1 MSKKVI
7 GALLAIVMVLSVFS
21 FTVFAAGDTKYEV
34 ADNEYK
40 QTWGLK
46 TNGNKI
52 DVVLT
57 TNYKVGPISFKIDNV
72 ASIDSVEVGGGYYA
86 GSTIDRSDDGVIL
99 LFPTTGAA
107 TPLAGKEMNEAVVA
121 SFTYTANSSAQTP
134 KINETAKGSGTTEA
148 INGKLMATRLSGE
161 YVDYSDFYVGQKTV
175 KVYGLDEPWED
186 DDVTPPAGGD
196 VKLQVKSGVAGVVID
211 ENKTLGGKYDGVVY
225 GIPAKDGGQTK
236 LLNATYYDGFIE
248 AANGGSLEYVKTSL
262 IARPA
267 SWGTGTTVNVKDA
280 AGTVIKTYVL
290 VIIGDVDG
298 DSQITTNDITPALNH
313 LMNPYLP
320 DLQIFAA
327 NTFAVTRGAEANKI
341 ASYYTVDTNDIS
353 ALLAQVM
360 SGSGFDV
367 AKLAEGQ
374 QKYNTNYQ

>member
-134 KINETAKGSGTTEA
+134 KINGTAKGSGTTEA
-148 INGKLMATRLSGE
+148 INGKLMATRLSGD

-175 KVYGLDEPWED
+175 KVYGLDEPWKD

-196 VKLQVKSGVAGVVID
+196 VKLQVKSGVTGVVID
-211 ENKTLGGKYDGVVY
+211 ENKTFGGAYAGAVY
-225 GIPAKDGGQTK
+225 GVTAQRYKNTK
-236 LLNATYYDGFIE
+236 PITDSVEAT
-248 AANGGSLEYVKTSL
+248 NGGSL
-262 IARPA
+262 
-267 SWGTGTTVNVKDA
+267 
-280 AGTVIKTYVL
+280 VIKTTDGKTAANGNYGTGATIEVLNADGSSTGKTYVF
-290 VIIGDVDG
+290 VVFGDVDCNG
-298 DSQITTNDITPALNH
+298 LVNGNDAQAIIDAVAGNATIAPAGSYKRL
-313 LMNPYLP
+313 
-320 DLQIFAA
+320 AA
-327 NTFAVTRGAEANKI
+327 NCQVHANENI
-341 ASYYTVDTNDIS
+341 MHNLNSNDAQ
-353 ALLAQVM
+353 ALIDGLATSFSQTALATAH
-360 SGSGFDV
+360 
-367 AKLAEGQ
+367 AKFS
-374 QKYNTNYQ
+374 KNYK

>member
-121 SFTYTANSSAQTP
+121 SFTYTANSSVQTP

-196 VKLQVKSGVAGVVID
+196 VKLQVKSGVAGVKVDETYTFGGAYAGVIYGFAATD
-211 ENKTLGGKYDGVVY
+211 NTTLGKADY
-225 GIPAKDGGQTK
+225 
-236 LLNATYYDGFIE
+236 LNAALEASDGSAITCNE
-248 AANGGSLEYVKTSL
+248 APTGRY
-262 IARPA
+262 
-267 SWGTGTTVNVKDA
+267 GTGATV
-280 AGTVIKTYVL
+280 TVGSKKYVV
-290 VIIGDVDG
+290 VIFGDVDG
-298 DSQITTNDITPALNH
+298 NGRINNADYGVILKVSK
-313 LMNPYLP
+313 
-320 DLQIFAA
+320 
-327 NTFAVTRGAEANKI
+327 KI
-341 ASYYTVDTNDIS
+341 ATVDGIYLMAAQTAVNTNTKQNVNVNLADYQAHLKHNKRV
-353 ALLAQVM
+353 ALLDQAV
-360 SGSGFDV
+360 F
-367 AKLAEGQ
+367 AKNFTENHVDH
-374 QKYNTNYQ
+374 YN